1 MELERE
7 APWNTWTGKFYKNMF
22 SDQYNMHNLILRS
35 FMVTNRKKRNSQRLF
50 YDPFVDLKR
59 NLVYLGFGL
68 LFALGHV

>member
-1 MELERE
+1 
-7 APWNTWTGKFYKNMF
+7 MF